1 MNRLSPEQGQLL
13 LALARN
19 AIVQK
24 FSQNPA
30 QPTLP
35 LAQPDWL
42 KQPGAVFVTLTQ
54 QGDLRGCIGSLEVSR
69 PLLEDL
75 QANARAAAFSD
86 PRFLP
91 LSRTELADTCIE
103 VSLLSPAEII
113 NFTSEADALTQLQ
126 PHIDG
131 VILEYGSRRA
141 TGRST
146 CGIAMAMRVVR
157 GAEVRIVCGRTQRT
171 LIHIGLAHQHGTGRA
186 QPGYHMRVTMH
197 RPFAS
202 GQAGTR
208 RPTSHVKVLPS
219 RRSPNRFAR
228 IMFHECGQILRSKR
242 HQKRKTIFPLQSP
255 PFQSGCRRRA

>member
-1 MNRLSPEQGQLL
+1 MFLH
-13 LALARN
+13 AR
-19 AIVQK
+19 AGTCVRE
-24 FSQNPA
+24 
-30 QPTLP
+30 

-141 TGRST
+141 T
-146 CGIAMAMRVVR
+146 
-157 GAEVRIVCGRTQRT
+157 
-171 LIHIGLAHQHGTGRA
+171 
-186 QPGYHMRVTMH
+186 
-197 RPFAS
+197 F
-202 GQAGTR
+202 
-208 RPTSHVKVLPS
+208 LPQVWQQLPEP
-219 RRSPNRFAR
+219 RQFINN
-228 IMFHECGQILRSKR
+228 L
-242 HQKRKTIFPLQSP
+242 KRKAGLSSNFWAEDLQLSRYRVEKFKENEDAP
-255 PFQSGCRRRA
+255 G